1 MSLFATT
8 TRSPTMS
15 LQVGRQARS
24 AADNFFESPVLSN
37 IVQEAVNLKCVSS
50 LTGPLPRRRLSFVL
64 S

>member
-1 MSLFATT
+1 MTC
-8 TRSPTMS
+8 SPAMS

-24 AADNFFESPVLSN
+24 AADNLESPVLNN

-50 LTGPLPRRRLSFVL
+50 LAGPLPLWRLFFVV